1 MSPAAAAADGGER
14 RRPPLGVREGRS
26 RARGCG
32 GPAGAAALGLA
43 LLGLALYLVPAAAAL
58 AWLAVG
64 ASAAWWGLS
73 REPRGPRGLSSFAR
87 DSRRHP
93 RPALTASPPPAKS
106 PVNGSLC
113 EPRSPLG
120 GPDPAELLLMG
131 SYLGKPGPPEPAL
144 PQDPR
149 ERPGRRPPS
158 RSPPPASAVQRVHHV
173 YPALPTPLLRSS
185 RRQPHRDCGPLSSR
199 FVITPRRRY
208 PIQQAQ
214 YSLLG
219 ALPTVCWNGGH
230 KKTVLSARNSR
241 MVCSP
246 VTVRIAP
253 PDSKLFRSPMPE
265 QILDTTLSSPPS
277 NAPDPCA
284 KETVLNALKEKKKRT
299 VAEED
304 QLHLDGQENKRRR
317 HDSGGSGHSAFEPLV
332 ANGVPA
338 AFVPKPGSLKRSLAS
353 QSSDDHLNKRS
364 RTSSVSSLTST
375 CTGGIPSSSRNAI
388 TSSYSSTRGISQAM
402 EEEWSRLFSLLQPGF
417 LPFPDA
423 REASKEDKM
432 GVVQRPLGV
441 ECRVDRVS
449 REPESLA
456 PAHPSLELRSL
467 GDQEEEEPCQQSS
480 SSAPL
485 VTDKESPGE
494 KVPDAATG
502 KQQGLWTSPPTP
514 GSSGQRRRKIQ
525 LLPSRRGDQLTL
537 PPPPELGYSITA
549 EDLDMERKASLQ
561 WFNKVLE
568 DKPDDASASAAD
580 APPATSP
587 PFTFALPTVGPAASP
602 AALPAPSPNPL
613 LESLK
618 KMQEAPAPSSEPAEA
633 ATIAAPSPPK
643 TPSLLAPLVSP
654 LTGPQAS
661 TSSDSKPAATFLG
674 LASASSTTPLTDTK
688 SPGVSQA
695 EQSVSTPASTAPSPT
710 PKPSMLFGMLSPP
723 ASSSSLATPGPA
735 CASPMFKPIF
745 PATPKSESDSPLP
758 TSSSAATVAAASTAP
773 PTAASTAAPIFKP
786 IFDSVEPFSAMP
798 LSTPFLKQTTAPA
811 TTTATSAPLFTGL
824 GTATSTVASGTTASA
839 PKPGFGFGVSTSAS
853 TSSSAPTSTSP
864 SLLFG
869 GAPPVTASSS
879 APALASIFQFGKPL
893 APAASAAGASFS
905 QPLASSAQT
914 AANNSGGFSGF
925 GSALTTSTS
934 APATSSQPTL
944 TFSST
949 VAPTF
954 NIPFSSSAKPALP
967 TYPGANPQPTFG
979 ATDGATKPALAPSF
993 GSSFTF
999 GSSVASAASAA
1010 PAAAAFGSAAAQ
1022 PAFGAVKAA
1031 ASTFGTPASTQP
1043 AFGSTTSVFSFGSAT
1058 TTGFGATATAQTTHS
1073 GGSGSLCGSS
1083 APSPFTFGGSAA
1095 PAGSGGFGLNATP
1108 GTSSTS
1114 GTFSFGSGQSGTT
1127 GATTSFGGSLGQ
1139 NTLGAPSQSSPFAF
1153 SVGSTPESKP
1163 VFGGTSTPTFGQS
1176 APAPGVG
1183 TAGSSLSFG
1192 ASSTPAQGFVGVGPF
1207 GSAAPSFS
1215 IGAGSKTPGARQ
1227 RLQARRQHTRKK

>member
-1 MSPAAAAADGGER
+1 MSPAAAAAGGVER
-14 RRPPLGVREGRS
+14 RRPPLGVREGRG

-73 REPRGPRGLSSFAR
+73 REPRGPRGLSSFVR
-87 DSRRHP
+87 DSRRPP

-106 PVNGSLC
+106 AVNGSLC

-131 SYLGKPGPPEPAL
+131 SYLGKPGPPQPAL
-144 PQDPR
+144 AQDPR
-149 ERPGRRPPS
+149 DRPGRRPPS
-158 RSPPPASAVQRVHHV
+158 CSPPPASAAQRVHHV
-173 YPALPTPLLRSS
+173 YPALPTPLLRPS
-185 RRQPHRDCGPLSSR
+185 RRPPHRDCGSLSSR

-230 KKTVLSARNSR
+230 KKAVLSARNSR

-253 PDSKLFRSPMPE
+253 PDSKLLRSPMPE
-265 QILDTTLSSPPS
+265 QMLNTTLSSPSS

-284 KETVLNALKEKKKRT
+284 KETVLSALKEKKKRT
-299 VAEED
+299 VEEED
-304 QLHLDGQENKRRR
+304 HLPLDGQETKRRR
-317 HDSGGSGHSAFEPLV
+317 HDSSGSGHSAFEPLV

-388 TSSYSSTRGISQAM
+388 TSSYSSTRGLSQLWKRSGPTSSPFSSPAP
-402 EEEWSRLFSLLQPGF
+402 SRSQTP
-417 LPFPDA
+417 
-423 REASKEDKM
+423 E
-432 GVVQRPLGV
+432 RPAKKT
-441 ECRVDRVS
+441 R
-449 REPESLA
+449 
-456 PAHPSLELRSL
+456 
-467 GDQEEEEPCQQSS
+467 EEEPCRHSS

-485 VTDKESPGE
+485 VADKESPGE
-494 KVPDAATG
+494 KVTDAATG
-502 KQQGLWTSPPTP
+502 KQQNSWTSPPTP
-514 GSSGQRRRKIQ
+514 GNSGQRKRKVQ

-549 EDLDMERKASLQ
+549 EDLDMERRASLQ

-568 DKPDDASASAAD
+568 DKMDDASTSASEP
-580 APPATSP
+580 PPAANP
-587 PFTFALPTVGPAASP
+587 PFSFTPPAVAPAASP
-602 AALPAPSPNPL
+602 ASLPAPSSNPL

-618 KMQEAPAPSSEPAEA
+618 KMQESPTPPPSEPAVA
-633 ATIAAPSPPK
+633 ATAAAPSPPK
-643 TPSLLAPLVSP
+643 TPSLLTPLVSP
-654 LTGPQAS
+654 LTGPLAS
-661 TSSDSKPAATFLG
+661 TSSDSKPTAAFLG
-674 LASASSTTPLTDTK
+674 LAPSASAAPLTDTK
-688 SPGVSQA
+688 SPGVPQP
-695 EQSVSTPASTAPSPT
+695 EQPVSTPASSAPSSS

-723 ASSSSLATPGPA
+723 TTSSIATPGPA

-745 PATPKSESDSPLP
+745 MATPKSESESPLP
-758 TSSSAATVAAASTAP
+758 SSSSATTTTSSSTTLASTASTTA
-773 PTAASTAAPIFKP
+773 PTFKP
-786 IFDSVEPFSAMP
+786 IFDSVEPFTAMP
-798 LSTPFLKQTTAPA
+798 LSTPFSLKQTAAAA
-811 TTTATSAPLFTGL
+811 TTTATPPPLFTGL
-824 GTATSTVASGTTASA
+824 GTATSTAASGTTASA
-839 PKPGFGFGVSTSAS
+839 SKLVFGFGVTTVASSTGS
-853 TSSSAPTSTSP
+853 TVTSTSQT
-864 SLLFG
+864 LLFG
-869 GAPPVTASSS
+869 GAPPVTAASS
-879 APALASIFQFGKPL
+879 APTLSSIFQFGKPP
-893 APAASAAGASFS
+893 AAAASAAGTSFS

-914 AANNSGGFSGF
+914 VASSSSSGSTGGF
-925 GSALTTSTS
+925 GSFGSTLTTSTS
-934 APATSSQPTL
+934 VPATSSQPTL

-949 VAPTF
+949 PTF
-954 NIPFSSSAKPALP
+954 NIPFSSGAKPALP
-967 TYPGANPQPTFG
+967 AYPGATPQPTFG
-979 ATDGATKPALAPSF
+979 ATEGASKPALAPSF

-999 GSSVASAASAA
+999 GNSVASAPSAA
-1010 PAAAAFGSAAAQ
+1010 PAPATFGGAAQ
-1022 PAFGAVKAA
+1022 PAFGGLKAS

-1043 AFGSTTSVFSFGSAT
+1043 AFGNTTSVFSFGSAT
-1058 TTGFGATATAQTTHS
+1058 TSGFGATTQTTT
-1073 GGSGSLCGSS
+1073 SGSSSSLFGSS

-1095 PAGSGGFGLNATP
+1095 PSGSGGFGLGATP

-1114 GTFSFGSGQSGTT
+1114 GTFSFGSAQSGTT
-1127 GATTSFGGSLGQ
+1127 GTTTSFGGGLSQ
-1139 NTLGAPSQSSPFAF
+1139 NTLGTPSQSSPFTFNA
-1153 SVGSTPESKP
+1153 GSAPESKP
-1163 VFGGTSTPTFGQS
+1163 VFGGTATPTFGQS

-1183 TAGSSLSFG
+1183 TAGSSSLSFG
-1192 ASSTPAQGFVGVGPF
+1192 ASSTPAQGFVGVGAF

>member
-14 RRPPLGVREGRS
+14 RRPPLGVREGRG

-64 ASAAWWGLS
+64 SSAAWWGLS
-73 REPRGPRGLSSFAR
+73 REPRGPRGLSSFVR

-93 RPALTASPPPAKS
+93 RPALTASPPPVKS

-149 ERPGRRPPS
+149 DRPGRRPPS
-158 RSPPPASAVQRVHHV
+158 RSPPAAAAQRVHHV
-173 YPALPTPLLRSS
+173 YPALPTPLLRPS
-185 RRQPHRDCGPLSSR
+185 RRPPHRDCGPLSSR

-230 KKTVLSARNSR
+230 KKAVLSARNSR

-253 PDSKLFRSPMPE
+253 PDSKLFPSPMPE
-265 QILDTTLSSPPS
+265 QILDTTLSSTSS

-299 VAEED
+299 AAEED
-304 QLHLDGQENKRRR
+304 QLHLEGQENKRRR
-317 HDSGGSGHSAFEPLV
+317 HDSSGSGHSAFEPLV

-364 RTSSVSSLTST
+364 RTSSVSSLTSI

-388 TSSYSSTRGISQAM
+388 TSSYSSTRGISQLWKRSGPTSSPFSSPAS
-402 EEEWSRLFSLLQPGF
+402 SRSQTP
-417 LPFPDA
+417 
-423 REASKEDKM
+423 E
-432 GVVQRPLGV
+432 RPAKKT
-441 ECRVDRVS
+441 R
-449 REPESLA
+449 
-456 PAHPSLELRSL
+456 
-467 GDQEEEEPCQQSS
+467 EEEPCQQSS

-494 KVPDAATG
+494 KVTDTATG
-502 KQQGLWTSPPTP
+502 KQQSLWTSPPTP
-514 GSSGQRRRKIQ
+514 GSSGQRKRKIQ

-568 DKPDDASASAAD
+568 DKPDDASTSAAD
-580 APPATSP
+580 NPPATSP
-587 PFTFALPTVGPAASP
+587 PFTFTLPTVGPAAPS
-602 AALPAPSPNPL
+602 ASLPAPSSNPL

-618 KMQEAPAPSSEPAEA
+618 KMQESPAPSSSEPAEA

-654 LTGPQAS
+654 LTGPLAS
-661 TSSDSKPAATFLG
+661 TSSDSKPTATFLG
-674 LASASSTTPLTDTK
+674 LASASSTTPFTDTK

-695 EQSVSTPASTAPSPT
+695 EQSVSTPVSTAPSPT

-723 ASSSSLATPGPA
+723 ASSSSSLATPGPA

-758 TSSSAATVAAASTAP
+758 ASSS
-773 PTAASTAAPIFKP
+773 ASTAASSSTALPTTASTTAPTFKP
-786 IFDSVEPFSAMP
+786 IFDRLEAFTAMP
-798 LSTPFLKQTTAPA
+798 LSTPFSLKQTTAPA

-839 PKPGFGFGVSTSAS
+839 SKPVFGFGVTTAAS
-853 TSSSAPTSTSP
+853 TASSTMTSTSQT
-864 SLLFG
+864 LLFG
-869 GAPPVTASSS
+869 GAPAVTTSSS
-879 APALASIFQFGKPL
+879 APALTSIFQFGKPL
-893 APAASAAGASFS
+893 APAASAASASFS

-914 AANNSGGFSGF
+914 AASNSSGFSGF
-925 GSALTTSTS
+925 GSTLTTSTS
-934 APATSSQPTL
+934 APATTSQPTL

-949 VAPTF
+949 VTPTF
-954 NIPFSSSAKPALP
+954 NIPFSSGAKPALP
-967 TYPGANPQPTFG
+967 AYPGANPQPTFG
-979 ATDGATKPALAPSF
+979 ATDGATKPAPAPSF

-999 GSSVASAASAA
+999 GNSVASAPSAA
-1010 PAAAAFGSAAAQ
+1010 PAPAPATFGSAVQ
-1022 PAFGAVKAA
+1022 PAFGGLKAA

-1043 AFGSTTSVFSFGSAT
+1043 AFGSTTPVFSFGSAT
-1058 TTGFGATATAQTTHS
+1058 TSGFGAAVATTQTTN
-1073 GGSGSLCGSS
+1073 SGSSSSLFGSS
-1083 APSPFTFGGSAA
+1083 TPSPFTFGGSAA
-1095 PAGSGGFGLNATP
+1095 PAASGAFGLTATP
-1108 GTSSTS
+1108 GTSSSS

-1127 GATTSFGGSLGQ
+1127 GTTTSFGGSLSQ

>member
-14 RRPPLGVREGRS
+14 RRPPLGVREGRG
-26 RARGCG
+26 RTRGCG

-73 REPRGPRGLSSFAR
+73 REPRGPRGLSSFVR
-87 DSRRHP
+87 ESRRHP
-93 RPALTASPPPAKS
+93 RPALTASPLPAKS

-149 ERPGRRPPS
+149 DRPGRRPPS
-158 RSPPPASAVQRVHHV
+158 RSPPSSSTAQRVHHV
-173 YPALPTPLLRSS
+173 YPALPTPLLRPS
-185 RRQPHRDCGPLSSR
+185 RRPPHRDCGPLSSR

-230 KKTVLSARNSR
+230 KKAVLSARNSR

-265 QILDTTLSSPPS
+265 QILSTTLSSPSS

-317 HDSGGSGHSAFEPLV
+317 HDSSGSGHSAFEPLV

-388 TSSYSSTRGISQAM
+388 TSSYSSTRGVSQLWKRSGPTSSPFSSPAS
-402 EEEWSRLFSLLQPGF
+402 SRSQTP
-417 LPFPDA
+417 
-423 REASKEDKM
+423 E
-432 GVVQRPLGV
+432 RPAKKT
-441 ECRVDRVS
+441 R
-449 REPESLA
+449 
-456 PAHPSLELRSL
+456 
-467 GDQEEEEPCQQSS
+467 EEEPCHQSS

-494 KVPDAATG
+494 KVTDPATG
-502 KQQGLWTSPPTP
+502 KQQSLWTSPPTP
-514 GSSGQRRRKIQ
+514 GSSGQRKRKIQ

-549 EDLDMERKASLQ
+549 EDLDMERRASLQ

-568 DKPDDASASAAD
+568 DKTDDASTPATDTS
-580 APPATSP
+580 PATSP
-587 PFTFALPTVGPAASP
+587 PFTLTLPTVGPAASP
-602 AALPAPSPNPL
+602 ASLPAPSSNPL

-618 KMQEAPAPSSEPAEA
+618 KMQESPAPSSSEPPEA
-633 ATIAAPSPPK
+633 ATVAAPSPPK

-654 LTGPQAS
+654 LTGPLAS
-661 TSSDSKPAATFLG
+661 TSSDSKPTTTFLG
-674 LASASSTTPLTDTK
+674 LASASSATPLTDTK
-688 SPGVSQA
+688 APGVSQA
-695 EQSVSTPASTAPSPT
+695 QLCVSTPAATAPSPT
-710 PKPSMLFGMLSPP
+710 PASTLFGMLSPP

-745 PATPKSESDSPLP
+745 PATPKSESDNPLP
-758 TSSSAATVAAASTAP
+758 TSSSAATTTPASTAL
-773 PTAASTAAPIFKP
+773 PTTATATAHTFKP
-786 IFDSVEPFSAMP
+786 IFESVEPFAAMP
-798 LSTPFLKQTTAPA
+798 LSPPFSLKQTTAPA
-811 TTTATSAPLFTGL
+811 TTAATSAPLLTGL
-824 GTATSTVASGTTASA
+824 GTATSTVATGTTASA
-839 PKPGFGFGVSTSAS
+839 SKPVFGFGVTTAASTASTIAS
-853 TSSSAPTSTSP
+853 TSQ

-893 APAASAAGASFS
+893 APAASVAGTSFS
-905 QPLASSAQT
+905 QSLASSAQT
-914 AANNSGGFSGF
+914 AASNSSGGFSGF
-925 GSALTTSTS
+925 GGTLTTSTS
-934 APATSSQPTL
+934 APATTSQPTL
-944 TFSST
+944 TFSNT
-949 VAPTF
+949 VTPTF
-954 NIPFSSSAKPALP
+954 NIPFSASAKPALP
-967 TYPGANPQPTFG
+967 TYPGANSQPTFG

-999 GSSVASAASAA
+999 GNSVASAPSAA
-1010 PAAAAFGSAAAQ
+1010 PAPAAFGGAAQ
-1022 PAFGAVKAA
+1022 PAFGGLKAS

-1058 TTGFGATATAQTTHS
+1058 TSGFGAAAATTQTTHS
-1073 GGSGSLCGSS
+1073 GSSSSLFGSS
-1083 APSPFTFGGSAA
+1083 TPSPFTFGGSAA
-1095 PAGSGGFGLNATP
+1095 PAGGGGFGLSATP
-1108 GTSSTS
+1108 GTGSTS

-1127 GATTSFGGSLGQ
+1127 GTTTSFGGSLSQ

-1183 TAGSSLSFG
+1183 TTGSSLSFG
-1192 ASSTPAQGFVGVGPF
+1192 APSTPAQGFVGVGPF
-1207 GSAAPSFS
+1207 GSGAPSFS